1 MRWCVV
7 GWKCLTRQAR
17 VCTREIRTM
26 DSGEIRG
33 LCFADV
39 LARIPVA
46 AVSARNTGSAIDV
59 ARPGHDVVY
68 VGAGVDN
75 PGKGSLMYST
85 RRVEMLATV
94 ALVGLL
100 VIGTVLVLRPFIIS
114 LILAAVLA
122 YASWPVY
129 EWLLARLQE
138 RPGRAATL
146 MTVLLLLTLVTPFA
160 IMAVSLVDN
169 AVELLRL
176 LRAALNQPL
185 PEPPVWLDSI
195 PLAGAYLK
203 VKWLALMQ
211 EEEGAL
217 LLQVKQHLLQL
228 PLRDWAITA
237 GGALGQGVVLI
248 AFSVLICFF
257 FYRDGPAITSRVQ
270 AVMEHLAG
278 HRAKHLI
285 EITAGTVSRVVNG
298 ILGTALAQSVLAL
311 IGFWIAGVPG
321 AMLLGLLTFFLSIIP
336 MGPPLV
342 WLPAVVWL
350 YFQGQTVWAIFMLA
364 YGLLVISSIDNFVKP
379 YLISRGGTLPLL
391 LVFMGVVGGLM
402 TFGFIGVFLGPVIL
416 AIGYA
421 LLAEWMNPSAPADRQ
436 GAAPPAETGS
446 PVD

>member
-1 MRWCVV
+1 
-7 GWKCLTRQAR
+7 
-17 VCTREIRTM
+17 
-26 DSGEIRG
+26 
-33 LCFADV
+33 
-39 LARIPVA
+39 
-46 AVSARNTGSAIDV
+46 
-59 ARPGHDVVY
+59 
-68 VGAGVDN
+68 
-75 PGKGSLMYST
+75 MYST
-85 RRVEMLATV
+85 RRLELMATLA
-94 ALVGLL
+94 LLGLL
-100 VIGTVLVLRPFIIS
+100 VVGTVLVLRPFIIS

-129 EWLLARLQE
+129 EWLLARLHE
-138 RPGRAATL
+138 RTGRAATL

-185 PEPPVWLDSI
+185 PEPPLWLDSV
-195 PLAGAYLK
+195 PLAGSYLHG
-203 VKWLALMQ
+203 KWLVLMQ

-217 LLQVKQHLLQL
+217 LLQLKQYLLKL

-248 AFSVLICFF
+248 TFSVLICFF
-257 FYRDGPAITSRVQ
+257 FYRDGPAITARLQ

-278 HRAKHLI
+278 HRARDLI
-285 EITAGTVSRVVNG
+285 EITAGTVSRVMNG

-311 IGFWIAGVPG
+311 LGFWITGVPG

-342 WLPAVVWL
+342 WIPAAIWL
-350 YFQGQTVWAIFMLA
+350 YFHGETAWAIFMLV
-364 YGLLVISSIDNFVKP
+364 YGMVVISSIDNVIKP
-379 YLISRGGTLPLL
+379 YLISRGGALPLL
-391 LVFMGVVGGLM
+391 LVFMGVLGGLM

-421 LLAEWMNPSAPADRQ
+421 LLTEWMKPSTATGQQDAVT
-436 GAAPPAETGS
+436 PPAAGS
-446 PVD
+446 PDAASDPS

>member
-1 MRWCVV
+1 
-7 GWKCLTRQAR
+7 
-17 VCTREIRTM
+17 
-26 DSGEIRG
+26 
-33 LCFADV
+33 
-39 LARIPVA
+39 
-46 AVSARNTGSAIDV
+46 
-59 ARPGHDVVY
+59 
-68 VGAGVDN
+68 
-75 PGKGSLMYST
+75 MYST
-85 RRVEMLATV
+85 RRVEMMATV

-100 VIGTVLVLRPFIIS
+100 VVGTVLVLRPFIIS

-129 EWLLARLQE
+129 EWLLARLHE
-138 RPGRAATL
+138 RTGRAATL

-176 LRAALNQPL
+176 LRAALNRPL
-185 PEPPVWLDSI
+185 PEPPVWLDSL
-195 PLAGAYLK
+195 PLAGAYFK
-203 VKWLALMQ
+203 GKWLSLMQ

-217 LLQVKQHLLQL
+217 LLQVKQYLLQL

-237 GGALGQGVVLI
+237 GSALGQGVVLI
-248 AFSVLICFF
+248 TFSVLICFF
-257 FYRDGPAITSRVQ
+257 FYRDGPAITARVQ

-278 HRAKHLI
+278 HRARQLI

-342 WLPAVVWL
+342 WLPAAVWL
-350 YFQGQTVWAIFMLA
+350 YFQGQPGWAIFMLA
-364 YGLLVISSIDNFVKP
+364 YGMLVISSIDNVVKP

-391 LVFMGVVGGLM
+391 LVFMGVLGGLM

-421 LLAEWMNPSAPADRQ
+421 LLAEWMNPSAQAGRQEAASPAQTGTPQAATTRTESRSPGCHTPWGGKRRQ
-436 GAAPPAETGS
+436 PCPCTGALRVLPPCRCAGMPPGLFRS
-446 PVD
+446 RVASRC

>member
-1 MRWCVV
+1 MVRLMPE
-7 GWKCLTRQAR
+7 KAFKS
-17 VCTREIRTM
+17 E
-26 DSGEIRG
+26 
-33 LCFADV
+33 
-39 LARIPVA
+39 
-46 AVSARNTGSAIDV
+46 
-59 ARPGHDVVY
+59 
-68 VGAGVDN
+68 
-75 PGKGSLMYST
+75 KGSLMYST
-85 RRVEMLATV
+85 RRLELMATV
-94 ALVGLL
+94 ALLGLL
-100 VIGTVLVLRPFIIS
+100 VVGTVLVLRPFIIS

-129 EWLLARLQE
+129 EWLLARLHT
-138 RPGRAATL
+138 RTGGAATL

-169 AVELLRL
+169 AVELLHL

-185 PEPPVWLDSI
+185 PEPPHWLDSV
-195 PLAGAYLK
+195 PLAGSYLHG
-203 VKWLALMQ
+203 KWLVLMQ

-217 LLQVKQHLLQL
+217 LLQLKQYLLKL

-248 AFSVLICFF
+248 TFSVLICFF
-257 FYRDGPAITSRVQ
+257 FYRDGPAITARVQ

-278 HRAKHLI
+278 HRARDLI

-311 IGFWIAGVPG
+311 VGFWIAGVPG

-342 WLPAVVWL
+342 WLPAAIWL
-350 YFQGQTVWAIFMLA
+350 YFQGEIVWAIFMLA
-364 YGLLVISSIDNFVKP
+364 YGMVVISSIDNVVKP
-379 YLISRGGTLPLL
+379 YLISRGGALPLL
-391 LVFMGVVGGLM
+391 LVFMGVLGGLM

-421 LLAEWMNPSAPADRQ
+421 LLAEWMKPSTVPGQQDAATSP
-436 GAAPPAETGS
+436 GAGS
-446 PVD
+446 PDAASDPP